1 MHSLR
6 VRIPSQP
13 RLSELPTNSTLLHA
27 SKRHSEIRVIARV
40 DPYHARLQLPRNTM
54 RALDILRENSRA
66 QAVDR
71 VVGHLDSL
79 LLGLERCDDHE
90 GSEDLLFVDV
100 HLGLDIREDSGLDEV
115 SLSVANVRE
124 ALSTTDQLCALVLS
138 GLGEAENALVLYLGD
153 LRALA
158 GGCGEGVADDLD
170 LRDVFGEVGDKF
182 VVDTFLDENAGCG
195 AADLTLV
202 VENTDVLCML
212 GWVRLLQSCGG
223 NLQPI

>member
-6 VRIPSQP
+6 VGIPSQP
-13 RLSELPTNSTLLHA
+13 RLSKLPANSTLLHA
-27 SKRHSEIRVIARV
+27 SKRHPEIPVIARV

-54 RALDILRENSRA
+54 RALDVLRENSRA

-79 LLGLERCDDHE
+79 LLSLERCNDHE

-100 HLGLDIREDSGLDEV
+100 HFGLDIREDSGLDEV
-115 SLSVANVRE
+115 SLSVADVSE

-170 LRDVFGEVGDKF
+170 LGDVFGEVGDKF
-182 VVDTFLDENAGCG
+182 VVDALLNENAGCG
-195 AADLTLV
+195 AADLALV
-202 VENTDVLCML
+202 VEDADVLWML
-212 GWVRLLQSCGG
+212 VCGEFAQRRRI